1 MNRVILLFC
10 LWLTGA
16 PVHAIDL
23 PMESRVPGGLALIE
37 LGIPTS
43 EAAPEVRYDN
53 RRVLLMPRQDQ
64 WIAVVGI
71 PLTAALG
78 EHVITVMGKKA
89 GKFAFQVQDKQ
100 YSTQHLTV
108 KNKQHVTPDEKNLER
123 INRESKIINDALQTW
138 NDRLPASLLLD
149 LPAPGALSSP
159 FGLKRFF
166 NQQPRKP
173 HSGVDIAAATGTP
186 IAAPAEGVVITT
198 GDFFFNGNTVF
209 IDHGQGL
216 ITMYCHMEKIAVAPG
231 RRLQRGEIIGTI
243 GNSGRATGPHLHW
256 GVSLNN
262 AFVDPFL
269 ITPALRALASSQ

>member
-1 MNRVILLFC
+1 MNRVFWLFC

-23 PMESRVPGGLALIE
+23 PMESRVPGGLALVE
-37 LGIPTS
+37 LGVPAS
-43 EAAPEVRYDN
+43 EAAPEARYDN
-53 RRVLLMPRQDQ
+53 RRVLLVPRQDQ

-78 EHVITVMGKKA
+78 EHNLIIAGKKT
-89 GKFAFQVQDKQ
+89 GKIAFQVQDKQ
-100 YSTQHLTV
+100 YTTQHLTV
-108 KNKQHVTPDEKNLER
+108 KNQQHVTPDEKNLAR
-123 INRESKIINDALQTW
+123 INRETKVINDALQTW
-138 NDRLPASLLLD
+138 NGQPPASLLLD
-149 LPAPGALSSP
+149 LPVQGPLSSP

-173 HSGVDIAAATGTP
+173 HSGVDIAAAPGTP
-186 IAAPAEGVVITT
+186 ITAPAEGVVITT
-198 GDFFFNGNTVF
+198 GEYFFNGNTVF

-216 ITMYCHMEKIAVAPG
+216 ITMYCHMQRIDVTPG
-231 RRLQRGEIIGTI
+231 RRLKRGELIGTV

-262 AFVDPFL
+262 AFIDPFL
-269 ITPALRALASSQ
+269 VTPALRALASRQ

>member
-1 MNRVILLFC
+1 MNRVFWLLC
-10 LWLTGA
+10 LLLIGA
-16 PVHAIDL
+16 PAHAIDL

-37 LGIPTS
+37 LGLPVS

-53 RRVLLMPRQDQ
+53 RRILLVPRQDQ
-64 WIAVVGI
+64 WVAVVGI

-78 EHVITVMGKKA
+78 EHVITLA
-89 GKFAFQVQDKQ
+89 GKQTGKIPFQVQDKQ

-108 KNKQHVTPDEKNLER
+108 KNQQHVTPDEKNLER
-123 INRESKIINDALQTW
+123 INRETKIIGDALQTW
-138 NDRLPASLLLD
+138 NDQRLTSLLLD
-149 LPAPGALSSP
+149 LPVQGPLSSP

-173 HSGVDIAAATGTP
+173 HSGVDIAAAPGTP
-186 IAAPAEGVVITT
+186 ISAPAEGVVITT
-198 GDFFFNGNTVF
+198 GDYFFNGNTVF

-216 ITMYCHMEKIAVAPG
+216 ITMYCHMQKVSVTPG
-231 RRLQRGEIIGTI
+231 RRLKRGEIIGTV
-243 GNSGRATGPHLHW
+243 GNSGRVTGPHLHW

-262 AFVDPFL
+262 AFIDPSL